1 MIFLIFFLFI
11 SVVMFLVSIDLR
23 FADELAVS
31 RFCLLISIYSLGLF
45 ILFFIGW
52 LYE

>member
-11 SVVMFLVSIDLR
+11 SVAMFLVSIDLR
-23 FADELAVS
+23 FSDELAIS
-31 RFCLLISIYSLGLF
+31 RFCLLISIYSLCLF
-45 ILFFIGW
+45 ILLFIGW